1 MLYAPALALSAVTG
15 LHFEGAVIGIGDN
28 VMNSVIIMS
37 IYVELNEKP
46 AFEKDSSA
54 DLHILFALMIM
65 MIMMMIQNLQN
76 AFEKGWFAHSTQPLV
91 G

>member
-28 VMNSVIIMS
+28 MMNSVIIMS

-46 AFEKDSSA
+46 AFEKDSSSHSICF
-54 DLHILFALMIM
+54 DDNDDNDDDSEFAKC
-65 MIMMMIQNLQN
+65 
-76 AFEKGWFAHSTQPLV
+76 F
-91 G
+91 